1 MNDFT
6 GQKLGLGPS
15 IGQGGSLDGST
26 GSGSSGG
33 LNVGP
38 QEPAPGNAAPGPTPG
53 PTPGQTSGP
62 LIVDGTI
69 ETFESDV
76 LAASM
81 TMPVIVD
88 FWAPWCGPCKQLT
101 PMLEAAV
108 TKAAGAVKLVKIDID
123 KNQMLASQLRV
134 QSVPTVYAFFQ
145 GQPVDGFMG
154 AVPQSELDAFIDRL
168 KALDGGAASN
178 PQGPDPVQ
186 IMAAADAAFEQGDV
200 TNAAGLY
207 SQLAQNDPENL
218 LALAGLARCFLAMGE
233 VEQAKNLLASLPE
246 EKQSDSAL
254 TPVFAAIELSGD
266 SAGAGEIGDL
276 TAKLEASPDDNE
288 TRFALAE
295 TLIASGDMQA
305 GTEQLLV
312 LMERDLEWDERRA
325 HAKLLKVFEAMG
337 PTDPFVKS
345 ARRRMSSLLFS

>member
-33 LNVGP
+33 LKVGP
-38 QEPAPGNAAPGPTPG
+38 QEPAPGNAAPG